1 MLPAENLGVE
11 VPIALCGDGLCVCLA
26 ADLDALAIGE
36 GNVFGNEGV
45 VEGVEVEGRIGH

>member
-1 MLPAENLGVE
+1 MLSTQHLGIE
-11 VPIALCGDGLCVCLA
+11 VAIPFCGDGLCVCLT

-45 VEGVEVEGRIGH
+45 VEGVEVESGVGH